1 MLRIS
6 KKDFKIFRMRGRA
19 FCPPSTDRARESFSR
34 AVLPAIGAGGNKVS
48 PGGINGI
55 ADECPIHPV
64 VRAARSGHKLRGGIL
79 VVIRVVRAY
88 RIAIEAANTAG
99 PH

>member
-34 AVLPAIGAGGNKVS
+34 AVLPAIGAGGDKPTLVNRV
-48 PGGINGI
+48 
-55 ADECPIHPV
+55 ADDHSVHPI
-64 VRAARSGHKLRGGIL
+64 VRAKWPSHELRGGIL
-79 VVIRVVRAY
+79 AVAIKAYVSIARRV
-88 RIAIEAANTAG
+88 EADNAAG
-99 PH
+99 